1 MTHHSSGGLD
11 DLDMEV
17 AESVSES
24 ELTFLLCLHIVG
36 GTVRFPCATLRK
48 VLNSLL
54 RAPSS

>member
-11 DLDMEV
+11 DPDMEV

-36 GTVRFPCATLRK
+36 GTAGFPCATLRK

-54 RAPSS
+54 RSPSS